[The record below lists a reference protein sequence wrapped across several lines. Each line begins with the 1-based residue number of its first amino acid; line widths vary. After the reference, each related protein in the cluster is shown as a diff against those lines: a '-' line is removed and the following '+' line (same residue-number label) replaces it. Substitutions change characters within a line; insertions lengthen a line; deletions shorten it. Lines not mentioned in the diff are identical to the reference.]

1 MNSSG
6 ILWISADPGCG
17 KSVLSKSLVDED
29 LRCANSRATCYF
41 FFKDDNDMQKTPAAA
56 FSALLHQLFS
66 QKQSLIKYALSDHA
80 KEGPNL
86 PQSFHKL
93 WNILTEAANDSKAGE
108 IVCVLDALDECE
120 ESGRYDIITTLNAF
134 HKTVNSS
141 GRTQSKLKF
150 LVTSRPY
157 LDIERRFMGI
167 IRDFPT
173 VQLQGEKKLDVI
185 SHEIDIVIKQS
196 MSDLTAELNLNESEK
211 SVLEGELLSMTHRT
225 YLWAM
230 LIFKMIR
237 DELDPTEDRLKEI
250 IKNLPQ
256 TVDQAYEA
264 ILSKIQDKR
273 KAKKLLHIIVAAT
286 RPLTL
291 TEMNIA
297 LAIEDHHQSYED
309 LRLSNHARFDSTVRN
324 LCGLFVN
331 VIDQKVYLIHQTAKE
346 FLVARNTASTDGW
359 KHSLNLV
366 ESALLIAR
374 TCITYL

>member
-1 MNSSG
+1 MHTSDYKQFKDRNPDRLLG
-6 ILWISADPGCG
+6 TCCG
-17 KSVLSKSLVDED
+17 KSVLSKSLINKD
-29 LRCANSRATCYF
+29 LRYTNSHATCYF
-41 FFKDDNDMQKTPAAA
+41 FFKDDNNMQKTPAAA

-86 PQSFHKL
+86 LQSFHKL

-108 IVCVLDALDECE
+108 IVCVLDALDECK
-120 ESGRYDIITTLNAF
+120 ESGRYDIIATLNAF
-134 HKTVNSS
+134 HKT
-141 GRTQSKLKF
+141 LKF
-150 LVTSRPY
+150 LITSRPY

-173 VQLQGEKKLDVI
+173 VQLQGEKKLDMI
-185 SHEIDIVIKQS
+185 SHKIDIIIKQS
-196 MSDLTAELNLNESEK
+196 MSDLTAELNLNELEK

-256 TVDQAYEA
+256 T
-264 ILSKIQDKR
+264 K
-273 KAKKLLHIIVAAT
+273 KKLLHIIVAAT
-286 RPLTL
+286 RLLTL
-291 TEMNIA
+291 TETNIA
-297 LAIEDHHQSYED
+297 LAIEDYYQSYED
-309 LRLSNHARFDSTVRN
+309 LCLSNHARFDSTVRN

-346 FLVARNTASTDGW
+346 FLVARNTASTDG
-359 KHSLNLV
+359 
-366 ESALLIAR
+366 
-374 TCITYL
+374 